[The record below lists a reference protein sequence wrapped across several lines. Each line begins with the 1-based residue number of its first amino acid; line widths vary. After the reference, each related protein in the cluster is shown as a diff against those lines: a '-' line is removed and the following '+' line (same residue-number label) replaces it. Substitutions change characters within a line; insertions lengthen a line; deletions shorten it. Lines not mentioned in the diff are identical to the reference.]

1 MTLASH
7 AATKRR
13 AVLGQISDADIRLL
27 RVFQAVADCGGMTAA
42 ELELNISTSTISRHV
57 KDLETRLGLTLCRR
71 GRGGFALTP
80 EGARIAGLA
89 IPGLEVSAISL
100 PATAYSHITLSGPGW
115 YPLMFQ
121 TAEINPYTGDV
132 AVTRLLS
139 DRSGLELVT
148 ESMRPLHTGDFGG
161 LWIKLIWFF
170 FGLLL
175 SMMVLS
181 GLLIWTKRTALATA
195 NALKRSNKPARAAK
209 VEQPVAATNSHSPE
223 GNL

>member
-1 MTLASH
+1 M
-7 AATKRR
+7 
-13 AVLGQISDADIRLL
+13 
-27 RVFQAVADCGGMTAA
+27 
-42 ELELNISTSTISRHV
+42 
-57 KDLETRLGLTLCRR
+57 
-71 GRGGFALTP
+71 
-80 EGARIAGLA
+80 
-89 IPGLEVSAISL
+89 
-100 PATAYSHITLSGPGW
+100 PANAYSYLSVGGRSW

-132 AVTRLLS
+132 AATRLLS
-139 DRSGLELVT
+139 DRSGLEFVT

-195 NALKRSNKPARAAK
+195 NALKRSNKRPRNETVPATSAETTE
-209 VEQPVAATNSHSPE
+209 VSQ
-223 GNL
+223 